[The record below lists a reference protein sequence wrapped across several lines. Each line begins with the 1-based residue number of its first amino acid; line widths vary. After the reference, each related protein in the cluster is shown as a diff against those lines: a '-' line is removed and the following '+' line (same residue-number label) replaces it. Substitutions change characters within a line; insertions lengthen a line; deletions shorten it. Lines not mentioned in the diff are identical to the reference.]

1 VGKRNDENFSY
12 FNYFLLLFFL
22 NLCMGYRVWGSIWGE
37 ICPIFFFFF
46 FSEFVCGLSPVCG
59 LLFSQFFFFLKIV
72 LALLNLDLLN
82 YLFFMVRGLK
92 F

>member
-22 NLCMGYRVWGSIWGE
+22 NLCMGYCMWGSIWGE

-46 FSEFVCGLSPVCG
+46 FFLNLSVGCRLCVG
-59 LLFSQFFFFLKIV
+59 YRFLNFFFFK
-72 LALLNLDLLN
+72 
-82 YLFFMVRGLK
+82 LFLPY
-92 F
+92 

>member
-22 NLCMGYRVWGSIWGE
+22 NLCMGYRMWGSIWGE
-37 ICPIFFFFF
+37 ICPI
-46 FSEFVCGLSPVCG
+46 
-59 LLFSQFFFFLKIV
+59 LLFFFLNLCV
-72 LALLNLDLLN
+72 GGHLCVGCCFLN
-82 YLFFMVRGLK
+82 FF

>member
-12 FNYFLLLFFL
+12 FNYFLLLYFM
-22 NLCMGYRVWGSIWGE
+22 NLCMGYHMWGSIWGE
-37 ICPIFFFFF
+37 ICPI
-46 FSEFVCGLSPVCG
+46 
-59 LLFSQFFFFLKIV
+59 LLLFFFLICVWAVACVWAVVFSIFFLKKIV
-72 LALLNLDLLN
+72 LALLNLGLLN

>member
-1 VGKRNDENFSY
+1 VWAVVFS
-12 FNYFLLLFFL
+12 
-22 NLCMGYRVWGSIWGE
+22 
-37 ICPIFFFFF
+37 IFFFK
-46 FSEFVCGLSPVCG
+46 
-59 LLFSQFFFFLKIV
+59 KIV